1 MNVFFACS
9 SWKLKNL
16 MSETSPS
23 QEYIGHHLSFLQVDL
38 TNGNIVN
45 SVIPKEPA
53 AYQNCLAASGSQAD
67 CLAITGYEQCKFT
80 DLAQGTC
87 IAYHAPAEHEASLF
101 NFAHLNLD
109 SFLVTIVLGLIFI
122 GLFRYG
128 AKQTRSGVPTKLQCF
143 VEMMFEFVQGSVAS
157 IFKRKSD
164 IIAPLSLT
172 VFMWVFLMNLMDLL
186 PIDLLPGFASY
197 IGVPYFRV
205 VPSADVNITLSM
217 ATGVFF
223 LIFYFSFTNIGVKGF
238 IKTYTLH
245 PFHHWAFAPINL
257 ILEGVSLLAK
267 PVSLGLRLFGNMY
280 AGEMIFILIALIPVW
295 WVQWVLNV
303 PWALFHIL
311 IVTLQAFIF
320 MVLTIVYLSMASEED

>member
-1 MNVFFACS
+1 MSGTS
-9 SWKLKNL
+9 S
-16 MSETSPS
+16 S
-23 QEYIGHHLSFLQVDL
+23 QEYIGHHLHFLQVDL
-38 TNGNIVN
+38 RDGSIVD

-53 AYQNCLAASGSQAD
+53 AYEQCLAATGSQSD
-67 CLAITGYEQCKFT
+67 CLTITGYEQCYLS
-80 DLAQGTC
+80 DLGDGTC
-87 IAYHAPAEHEASLF
+87 ISYHAPSEHEASLF
-101 NFAHLNLD
+101 NPYTVNLD
-109 SFLVTIVLGLIFI
+109 SLGLTIILGCLFLL
-122 GLFRYG
+122 LFRYG
-128 AKQTRSGVPTKLQCF
+128 AKKTRSGVPTKLQCF
-143 VEMMFEFVQGSVAS
+143 VEMIFEFVHGTVVS
-157 IFKRKSD
+157 IFRRQSP

-186 PIDLLPGFASY
+186 PIDLLPHAATS

-217 ATGVFF
+217 ACGVFF

-238 IKTYTLH
+238 VRAYTLH
-245 PFHHWAFAPINL
+245 PFHHWAFAPLNL

-280 AGEMIFILIALIPVW
+280 AGEMIFILIALLPLW
-295 WVQWVLNV
+295 WIQWVLNV